1 MHVVWFKR
9 DLRIHDHAPL
19 MEAARAGRVLPLYV
33 FEPEVIGAPDYA
45 VQHLEFTRECLREL
59 DCDLTA
65 AGAPLV
71 QLCGPMPEVLD
82 RLHERTPIESL
93 WSHEETGNALTYAR
107 DRRVQA
113 WCREQGVPWH
123 ERSQSGVV
131 RRLDTRDRWA
141 DRWEER
147 MTQPMLPPPRR
158 LVPVQVDLTGFAT
171 DLPMELRP
179 RGEDKVARQRG
190 SRDAAEAL
198 LATFLSGRACDYR
211 SGMSSPLTAE
221 SVCSRLSAHFACGSL
236 SIREATQAA
245 RQRRAE
251 LLARPEPQRP
261 RGLLAGLASFEG
273 RLHWHCHFMQK
284 LESEP
289 AIEQRAVHPA
299 FAALHEERLDTA
311 RFEAWRRGETGWP
324 MVDACM
330 RWLAATGWLNFRM
343 RAMVM
348 SVSSLH
354 LWNHWREPGLHL
366 AREFLDYEPG
376 IHWPQVQMQSG
387 VTGIN
392 AVRAYNPVKQ
402 ARDHDPDGVLVR
414 RWIPALARVPH
425 EYLFEPW
432 TMPETVQREAGCV
445 IGRDYPAPHV
455 GHVIAAR
462 EALRRIHSI
471 RASGEVRAQSQAVF
485 QKHGSR
491 RGDRERPARR
501 TRAGSGPRRG
511 KGAASKSDARHADPP
526 SDPTQGS
533 LFD

>member
-9 DLRIHDHAPL
+9 DLRVRDHAPL
-19 MEAARAGRVLPLYV
+19 AEAARAGRVLPLYV
-33 FEPEVIGAPDYA
+33 FEPEVIGAPDHA
-45 VQHLEFTRECLREL
+45 AQHLEFTRECLAEL
-59 DCDLTA
+59 DRDLDA
-65 AGAPLV
+65 AGAPLIR
-71 QLCGPMPEVLD
+71 LCGSLPEVLD
-82 RLHERTPIESL
+82 RLHEREPIEGL
-93 WSHEETGNALTYAR
+93 WSHEETGNAITYAR
-107 DRRVQA
+107 DRRVRA
-113 WCREQGVPWH
+113 WCREHGVPWH
-123 ERSQSGVV
+123 ERPQNGVV

-147 MTQPMLPPPRR
+147 MSQPVVPPPRR
-158 LVPVQVDLTGFAT
+158 LVPAQVDLTGFAT
-171 DLPMELRP
+171 DLPAELSP
-179 RGEDKVARQRG
+179 RGTDKPARQTGGRA
-190 SRDAAEAL
+190 AAEAL
-198 LATFLSGRACDYR
+198 LATFLSSRACDYR
-211 SGMSSPLTAE
+211 TGMSSPLTAE
-221 SVCSRLSAHFACGSL
+221 SACSRLSAHFALGSL

-245 RQRRAE
+245 RRRRAE
-251 LLARPEPQRP
+251 LLERPEPQRP

-289 AIEQRAVHPA
+289 GIEQRAVHPA
-299 FAALHEERLDTA
+299 FASLHDERLNA
-311 RFEAWRRGETGWP
+311 GRFEAWRRGETGWP

-402 ARDHDPDGVLVR
+402 ARDHDPDGVFVR

-432 TMPETVQREAGCV
+432 TMPATAQREAGCV
-445 IGRDYPAPHV
+445 MGRDYPAPSVDHV
-455 GHVIAAR
+455 SASR
-462 EALRRIHSI
+462 EALRRIHAI

-485 QKHGSR
+485 EKHGSR
-491 RGDRERPARR
+491 RGDRERPTRR
-501 TRAGSGPRRG
+501 TRAGAGPRRSGSASG
-511 KGAASKSDARHADPP
+511 KPAAGHADVP
-526 SDPTQGS
+526 SRPTQGS

>member
-9 DLRIHDHAPL
+9 DLRIQDHAPL
-19 MEAARAGRVLPLYV
+19 VEAARAGVVLPLYV
-33 FEPEVIGAPDYA
+33 FEPELITAADYSA
-45 VQHLEFTRECLREL
+45 QHLGFTLECLAEL
-59 DCDLTA
+59 DRDLTA

-71 QLCGPMPEVLD
+71 RLCGAMPEVLA
-82 RLHERTPIESL
+82 RLHEREPIEGL
-93 WSHEETGNALTYAR
+93 WSHEETGNAITYAR
-107 DRRVQA
+107 DRRVGA
-113 WCREQGVPWH
+113 WCREHGVPWH
-123 ERSQSGVV
+123 ERPQSGVV

-147 MTQPMLPPPRR
+147 MSKPVLPAPRR
-158 LVPVQVDLTGFAT
+158 LAAAQVDVTGLAG
-171 DLPMELRP
+171 DLPPLPVP
-179 RGEDKVARQRG
+179 RGGDKPARQRG
-190 SRDAAEAL
+190 GRDAGEAL
-198 LATFLSGRACDYR
+198 LATFLSNRACDYR
-211 SGMSSPLTAE
+211 AGMSSPVTAE
-221 SVCSRLSAHFACGSL
+221 SACSRLSAHFASGTL

-245 RQRRAE
+245 RRRRAE
-251 LLARPEPQRP
+251 LLERPESQRP

-289 AIEQRAVHPA
+289 GIEQRAVHPA
-299 FAALHEERLDTA
+299 FASLHDERLDA
-311 RFEAWRRGETGWP
+311 GRFEAWRRGETGWP

-402 ARDHDPDGVLVR
+402 ARDHDPDGVFVR

-432 TMPETVQREAGCV
+432 TMPATAQREAGCV
-445 IGRDYPAPHV
+445 IGRDYPAPLVDHV
-455 GHVIAAR
+455 SASR
-462 EALRRIHSI
+462 EALRRIHAI

-485 QKHGSR
+485 EKHGSR
-491 RGDRERPARR
+491 RGDRERPMRR
-501 TRAGSGPRRG
+501 TRPEAAPRRNGGGAG
-511 KGAASKSDARHADPP
+511 KAVARGADASPG
-526 SDPTQGS
+526 PTQGL

>member
-9 DLRIHDHAPL
+9 DLRVRDHAPL
-19 MEAARAGRVLPLYV
+19 VEAARAGRVLPLYV

-45 VQHLEFTRECLREL
+45 VQHLGFTRESLAEL
-59 DCDLTA
+59 AGALA
-65 AGAPLV
+65 SLGAPLV
-71 QLCGPMPEVLD
+71 RLCGPMPELLV
-82 RLHERTPIESL
+82 RLHAREPIEGL
-93 WSHEETGNALTYAR
+93 WSHEETGNAISYAR
-107 DRRVQA
+107 DRRVAA
-113 WCREQGVPWH
+113 WCREHGVHGRELP
-123 ERSQSGVV
+123 QTGVV

-141 DRWEER
+141 DRCGGAHAPSGR
-147 MTQPMLPPPRR
+147 GAAQAARAAY
-158 LVPVQVDLTGFAT
+158 VNLTGLAT
-171 DLPMELRP
+171 DLPPDLRP
-179 RGEDKVARQRG
+179 HGEDKPLRQRG
-190 SRDAAEAL
+190 GRTAAEAL
-198 LATFLSGRACDYR
+198 LGSFLDGRACDYR
-211 SGMSSPLTAE
+211 VGMSGPLTAE
-221 SVCSRLSAHFACGSL
+221 SVCSRLSAHLAQGTL
-236 SIREATQAA
+236 SIREVVHAA
-245 RQRRAE
+245 RRRRAE
-251 LLARPEPQRP
+251 VLALPESQRP

-289 AIEQRAVHPA
+289 AIEHRAVHPA
-299 FAALHEERLDTA
+299 FAALHEERLDTG

-402 ARDHDPDGVLVR
+402 ARDHDPDGVFVR
-414 RWIPALARVPH
+414 RWIPALARVPND
-425 EYLFEPW
+425 YIFEPW
-432 TMPETVQREAGCV
+432 TMPATVQREVGCL
-445 IGRDYPAPHV
+445 IDRDYPAPLVDHV
-455 GHVIAAR
+455 SAAR
-462 EALRRIHSI
+462 EALRRIHAI

-485 QKHGSR
+485 EKHGSR

-501 TRAGSGPRRG
+501 GAGAGPRRA
-511 KGAASKSDARHADPP
+511 KGAAGKSDARRADPP
-526 SDPTQGS
+526 SGPTQGT